1 MNHTNEINLTLVE
14 RCDTNLPEVIELISA
29 QGNYRVVWGG
39 SLVEGFGN
47 STSDVDL
54 YVICQDSRIYDGV
67 VIPVFGDFS
76 IVKRTLPGKNRLD
89 INYVSFGLLNYAAE
103 ILENFDEFGS
113 NRPRIPDEI
122 IEITHRLLI
131 GKTVYD
137 RCSQNL
143 SLPRKNKLI
152 EYIVSL
158 QSEKANSYQLDVNGA
173 LDENDLLTAMN
184 VARLRMRCVVDA
196 WLARQGQTNTRFD
209 KWRIKKL
216 RLSNNSTI
224 LEKYLRYEGLT
235 PSNEEIKIKNLN
247 RFCEDLML
255 ETL

>member
-1 MNHTNEINLTLVE
+1 MNSTSELNSTLVE
-14 RCDTNLPEVIELISA
+14 RCDISLDEVIELISPK
-29 QGNYRVVWGG
+29 GNYRVVWGG

-54 YVICQDSRIYDGV
+54 YVICEDSRIYDGV
-67 VIPVFGDFS
+67 VIPVFGDYS

-89 INYVSFGLLNYAAE
+89 INYVSFGLLTYAAE
-103 ILENFDEFGS
+103 ILENFEEFGS

-122 IEITHRLLI
+122 VEITHRLLI
-131 GKTVYD
+131 GKTVYE
-137 RCSQNL
+137 RCPQHL
-143 SLPRKNKLI
+143 SLPRKIKLI
-152 EYIVSL
+152 EYIVAIQL
-158 QSEKANSYQLDVNGA
+158 EKANSYQLDVNGA

-216 RLSNNSTI
+216 RISNNSSI
-224 LEKYLRYEGLT
+224 LEMYLRYEGLI
-235 PSNEEIKIKNLN
+235 PSGEEIKIKHLN
-247 RFCEDLML
+247 RFCENLML